1 MSKALRDSEVTGDF
15 VPLSERMAML
25 RWFRVLAGAAVLAA
39 WAALPQTRGASEPLV
54 FGVTG
59 AYIVAMLAI
68 EMLWQASRRR
78 ASWIFGVVVMCDA
91 VYLAWASYGTA
102 GLSSPLQALLLLQLV
117 TVSLLA
123 SFRTGLKLAM
133 FSSLLLVCALYA
145 QEAGVLHVLG
155 GRPLAFGGTDYR
167 LVCAQIAMYWLAALV
182 TATFAAVN
190 ERELR
195 RRRYDLG
202 ALAQLARHLEALH
215 EPAEIAERVLADVQ
229 DTFGCER
236 SMLIE
241 LSSGGGGACLA
252 VRALDAA
259 AEIPWPIAQA
269 ELAGRAPRLS
279 RALAGT
285 RTALIRT
292 TEHDA
297 DVVLAAFG
305 PGCRLIAIP
314 LSADGHTVGVLIA
327 EHALRRESRVE
338 RRVVSMLES
347 FAAHTALALAKAH
360 LMEEVA
366 ALATIDSLTGL
377 PNRRLLDD
385 ALARA
390 CAEALRTDAPLSVLM
405 IDIDHFKAH
414 NDRFGHQSGDAL
426 LRLVGA
432 SLRDTSRAMDVAA
445 RFGGEEFC
453 VVMPGADLATAAAAG
468 ERVRAAISHI
478 AAEQPV
484 TASVGV
490 ACAPEHGR
498 TPTDLT
504 RAADEALYAAKHGGR
519 NRVELAGTPVAV
531 PPAAGAELERP
542 DAA

>member
-1 MSKALRDSEVTGDF
+1 MSKAPGASEVTGDF

-39 WAALPQTRGASEPLV
+39 WAALPQTRGAPEPLV

-59 AYIVAMLAI
+59 AYIVAMLAV
-68 EMLWQASRRR
+68 EMLWRASRQR

-123 SFRTGLKLAM
+123 SFRTGLKLAL

-145 QEAGVLHVLG
+145 QEADVLHVLG
-155 GRPLAFGGTDYR
+155 GRALPFGGSDYR

-195 RRRYDLG
+195 RRRYDLA

-241 LSSGGGGACLA
+241 LGVGGGACLA

-269 ELAGRAPRLS
+269 ELAGSAPRLS
-279 RALAGT
+279 QALDGAG
-285 RTALIRT
+285 TALIRT

-305 PGCRLIAIP
+305 PRSHLIVIP
-314 LSADGHTVGVLIA
+314 LSADGQTVGVLIA
-327 EHALRRESRVE
+327 EHALRSESRVE

-347 FAAHTALALAKAH
+347 FAAHAALALAKAH
-360 LMEEVA
+360 LMQEVA

-468 ERVRAAISHI
+468 ERVRAAISQI

-519 NRVELAGTPVAV
+519 NRVELAGMPAAV